1 MDIIEQLLKE
11 ISSNEGQISQ
21 TETQKYLFQE
31 MRRLSALVDDEISD
45 KQIIAKMSPFVRKA
59 KLAVTA
65 EDCQTRVEQLIEFV
79 YHFRLSL

>member
-45 KQIIAKMSPFVRKA
+45 KQIIAKMSPLVRKA
-59 KLAVTA
+59 KLAVTFW
-65 EDCQTRVEQLIEFV
+65 Q
-79 YHFRLSL
+79 

>member
-45 KQIIAKMSPFVRKA
+45 KQIIAKMSPLVLKA
-59 KLAVTA
+59 KFAVTA
-65 EDCQTRVEQLIEFV
+65 
-79 YHFRLSL
+79 

>member
-45 KQIIAKMSPFVRKA
+45 NYCQN
-59 KLAVTA
+59 VTIGTQS
-65 EDCQTRVEQLIEFV
+65 EIGCDSR
-79 YHFRLSL
+79 RLPNAC

>member
-45 KQIIAKMSPFVRKA
+45 KQIIAKCHHWYA
-59 KLAVTA
+59 KRNWL
-65 EDCQTRVEQLIEFV
+65 
-79 YHFRLSL
+79 

>member
-45 KQIIAKMSPFVRKA
+45 KQIIAKMSPLVRKA
-59 KLAVTA
+59 K
-65 EDCQTRVEQLIEFV
+65 
-79 YHFRLSL
+79 

>member
-45 KQIIAKMSPFVRKA
+45 KQIIAKMSPLVRKA

-79 YHFRLSL
+79 